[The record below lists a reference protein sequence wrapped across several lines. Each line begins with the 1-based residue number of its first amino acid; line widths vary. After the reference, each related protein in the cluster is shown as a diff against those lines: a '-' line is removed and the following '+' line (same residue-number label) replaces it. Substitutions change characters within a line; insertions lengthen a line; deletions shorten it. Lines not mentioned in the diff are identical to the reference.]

1 MENRLYAFDW
11 KYIGDMELG
20 RPNLGKTARLEIYR
34 LFQYTLRD
42 VLETEYGTEQSDRLL
57 YKAGFLAGT
66 EFCKRYVGECA
77 SFSDF
82 VAKVQAAL
90 EEMNVG
96 ILHVERT
103 SLSSR
108 SRWRKIWTV
117 PDSRIWDMSSAPTT
131 KVSFQAF
138 LRALRVNLSKP
149 RKLTVGVRATE
160 RVALKSNRL
169 PSDT

>member
-57 YKAGFLAGT
+57 YKAGFSLGQNLQT
-66 EFCKRYVGECA
+66 VRRRMCIIQPISSGI
-77 SFSDF
+77 
-82 VAKVQAAL
+82 QAAL

-96 ILHVERT
+96 ILHVERADMDKLEFT
-103 SLSSR
+103 

-131 KVSFQAF
+131 KVSFSG
-138 LRALRVNLSKP
+138 L
-149 RKLTVGVRATE
+149 
-160 RVALKSNRL
+160 
-169 PSDT
+169 

>member
-11 KYIGDMELG
+11 KYIGDIELG

-42 VLETEYGTEQSDRLL
+42 VLETEYGTEQSERLL

-96 ILHVERT
+96 ILHVEQA
-103 SLSSR
+103 
-108 SRWRKIWTV
+108 
-117 PDSRIWDMSSAPTT
+117 DMNKLEFT
-131 KVSFQAF
+131 
-138 LRALRVNLSKP
+138 
-149 RKLTVGVRATE
+149 LTVAEDLDCSGLPDLGHVVCTYDE
-160 RVALKSNRL
+160 GFISGLFKSFTGK
-169 PSDT
+169 SFGSQGS

>member
-66 EFCKRYVGECA
+66 EFSYVPFAEFCP
-77 SFSDF
+77 S
-82 VAKVQAAL
+82 
-90 EEMNVG
+90 G
-96 ILHVERT
+96 IP
-103 SLSSR
+103 
-108 SRWRKIWTV
+108 RWDRILQTV
-117 PDSRIWDMSSAPTT
+117 RRRMRIIQR
-131 KVSFQAF
+131 F
-138 LRALRVNLSKP
+138 RR
-149 RKLTVGVRATE
+149 
-160 RVALKSNRL
+160 
-169 PSDT
+169 

>member
-96 ILHVERT
+96 ILHVERADMDKLEFT
-103 SLSSR
+103 L
-108 SRWRKIWTV
+108 TV
-117 PDSRIWDMSSAPTT
+117 AEDLDCSGLPDLGHVVCT
-131 KVSFQAF
+131 F

-160 RVALKSNRL
+160 RAALKSNRL

>member
-11 KYIGDMELG
+11 KYIGDIELG

-42 VLETEYGTEQSDRLL
+42 VLETEYGTEQSERLL

-82 VAKVQAAL
+82 VAKVQAA
-90 EEMNVG
+90 
-96 ILHVERT
+96 
-103 SLSSR
+103 
-108 SRWRKIWTV
+108 
-117 PDSRIWDMSSAPTT
+117 P
-131 KVSFQAF
+131 
-138 LRALRVNLSKP
+138 
-149 RKLTVGVRATE
+149 
-160 RVALKSNRL
+160 
-169 PSDT
+169 